1 MLAGETIAKDNYPSI
16 IQLRNKEAQFDKV
29 MKEYVSLYKQHL
41 SGLGNLSS
49 STMTWKDSESS
60 WSVNAL
66 DTSSLGK
73 VSNFQA
79 CKNKIKEGDTYSSI
93 LFIGK
98 EINPG
103 WEEFGI
109 TPGSCFGFN
118 SNKSPLTSSPEYKG
132 FYVSTKEK
140 GVKLSLKQNKAMVKR
155 LGDLNDELHKLM
167 DEIKVMVA
175 KVYPK
180 GIQNDKEAVKKFQE
194 LQSKASVLDD
204 EREKIK
210 NQQRV
215 IDSIKGQ
222 LSERQQSLNYN
233 KYLFAGFTIVGIGA
247 LAFAIRS
254 IMKEKRT
261 LQ

>member
-1 MLAGETIAKDNYPSI
+1 MLAGETIAKDKYPSI

-29 MKEYVSLYKQHL
+29 MNEYVSLYKQHL

-49 STMTWKDSESS
+49 STMTWKDYDNTTSYSDP
-60 WSVNAL
+60 NAKL
-66 DTSSLGK
+66 IGK
-73 VSNFQA
+73 VSNLQA
-79 CKNKIKEGDTYSSI
+79 CKNSIKEGDVYSSI
-93 LFIGK
+93 IFAG
-98 EINPG
+98 
-103 WEEFGI
+103 EEYSFPELRG
-109 TPGSCFGFN
+109 TCYG
-118 SNKSPLTSSPEYKG
+118 LTSSPEPLISNNETKG
-132 FYVSTKEK
+132 LYLSVKEE
-140 GVKLSLKQNKAMVKR
+140 GVKPSLKQNKAMVKR

-167 DEIKVMVA
+167 DEIKIMVA

-222 LSERQQSLNYN
+222 LSERQQSLDYN

-247 LAFAIRS
+247 LAFAIRA

>member
-1 MLAGETIAKDNYPSI
+1 MLAGETIAKEKYPSI

-29 MKEYVSLYKQHL
+29 MGEYVSLYKQHL
-41 SGLGNLSS
+41 STLGDLSS
-49 STMTWKDSESS
+49 QTTSWKDYD
-60 WSVNAL
+60 N
-66 DTSSLGK
+66 TSSYSDPNPKLIGK
-73 VSNFQA
+73 VSNLQA
-79 CKNKIKEGDTYSSI
+79 CKNSIKEGDTYSSI
-93 LFIGK
+93 VFAG
-98 EINPG
+98 EDYSFP
-103 WEEFGI
+103 EMR
-109 TPGSCFGFN
+109 GSCYGLTSN
-118 SNKSPLTSSPEYKG
+118 PKPLISNKETQG
-132 FYVSTKEK
+132 FYVSTKET
-140 GVKLSLKQNKAMVKR
+140 GVKPSLKQNKAMVKR

-222 LSERQQSLNYN
+222 LSERQQSLDYN

-247 LAFAIRS
+247 LAFAIRA